1 MDAADLGQAQ
11 APVALLSFELEMQR
25 SRPGVP
31 FSNGNEFDTWF
42 SIWCQECR
50 HQASCPLL
58 LVALHEVTPG
68 PWEDR
73 NPGALNRY
81 HCTEFER
88 IPDEAPPVQDDHSP
102 RLT

>member
-1 MDAADLGQAQ
+1 M
-11 APVALLSFELEMQR
+11 ALLSFDEEMDR
-25 SRPGVP
+25 SRPCIP
-31 FSNGNEFDTWF
+31 FSNGYEFDNWY

-50 HQASCPLL
+50 FEDACPLL

-88 IPDEAPPVQDDHSP
+88 IPDEAPSVQAEDAP
-102 RLT
+102 